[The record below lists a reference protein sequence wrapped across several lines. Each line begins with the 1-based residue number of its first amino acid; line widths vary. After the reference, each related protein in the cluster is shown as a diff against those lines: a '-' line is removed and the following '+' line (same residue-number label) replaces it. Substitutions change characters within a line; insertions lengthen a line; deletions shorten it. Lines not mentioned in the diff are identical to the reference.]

1 MKIRKKY
8 FIKQRLWGLISI
20 ITGFISPRLLEGDL
34 TCALFLI
41 LGGIFLLFTK
51 ELLWDDEYRK
61 ELKQMGLKTEELT

>member
-8 FIKQRLWGLISI
+8 FIKQRLWGLVSI
-20 ITGFISPRLLEGDL
+20 ITGVISPRLLEGDL
-34 TCALFLI
+34 TCALFLV